1 MKADIVV
8 VGNGPTAWLAGL
20 ALGGLGL
27 DVMAVAPAAARGP
40 DPRTIA
46 LMPSSVEALARL
58 GVDVRPHATALTG
71 LVIETSGP
79 FGLVSQRFT
88 AADAGEAYLAQNLPV
103 ADLVD
108 LMPPGRVIGS
118 TLAAL
123 DFTPGRTTVVTA
135 AGDRIA
141 ARLVVAAD
149 GLASP
154 TREAA
159 GIALRRR
166 PLAARAWCAPAELER
181 PHGRLCRE
189 RYDDE
194 GTLTV
199 IPVGERGA
207 SLISIAPDAADP
219 ARSQERLSRRQ
230 PAYGSIRV
238 VGAAAVF
245 PLSISWAPRPVA
257 RRVVAVGEAAHV
269 APPIGAQGWNM
280 AVRDVVVLREVVAAA
295 VAAGAD
301 IGGGE
306 VLARYARQRG
316 PDLAARISAVG
327 ALAGLAITPAGPL
340 RLARQAG
347 LLALSGMPGAKR
359 RLMRAGLR

>member
-8 VGNGPTAWLAGL
+8 VGNGPTARLAGL

-27 DVMAVAPAAARGP
+27 EVVAVVPARARPP

-46 LMPSSVEALARL
+46 LMPSSVEALDRL
-58 GVDVRPHATALTG
+58 GVDVRPRATPLAG

-79 FGLVSQRFT
+79 FGLVSERFT

-103 ADLVD
+103 ADLVE
-108 LMPPGRVIGS
+108 LMPPGRVIDS
-118 TLAAL
+118 AMASLEFAA
-123 DFTPGRTTVVTA
+123 GRTTVVTA

-154 TREAA
+154 TREEA

-166 PLAARAWCAPAELER
+166 SLGARAWCVAVELER
-181 PHGRLCRE
+181 PHDRLCRE

-199 IPVGERGA
+199 IPVDERGA
-207 SLISIAPDAADP
+207 SLISIAPTAVAA
-219 ARSQERLSRRQ
+219 ARTEQRLSRRQ

-238 VGAAAVF
+238 AGTPTVF
-245 PLSISWAPRPVA
+245 PLSIGWAPRPVA

-280 AVRDVVVLREVVAAA
+280 AVRDIVVLREVLARAA
-295 VAAGAD
+295 AAGAD
-301 IGGGE
+301 IGSAG
-306 VLARYARQRG
+306 VLARYARQRA
-316 PDLAARISAVG
+316 PDLAARISTVG
-327 ALAGLAITPAGPL
+327 ALAGLAITPPGPL

-347 LLALSGMPGAKR
+347 LVALSGMGGVKR
-359 RLMRAGLR
+359 RLMQAGLR